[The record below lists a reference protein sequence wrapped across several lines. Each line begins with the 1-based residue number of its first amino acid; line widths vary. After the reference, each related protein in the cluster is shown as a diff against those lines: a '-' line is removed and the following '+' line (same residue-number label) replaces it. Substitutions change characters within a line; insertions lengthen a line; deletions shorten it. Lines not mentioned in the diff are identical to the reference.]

1 VPSDEEL
8 LAVCN
13 PLVLTP
19 EEGNRALF
27 AYGYEHGL
35 AAGRAE
41 QQAATE
47 ESSAAQSSPAEQSL
61 ATPPAPSLEPR
72 GCPTAPIVPPE
83 LIRALELAEA
93 AMADIGDADRE
104 PGDDIAWAEHRAAED
119 LPRVRHALETW
130 RDHATPPA
138 ATREAGPLPQAGAEI
153 ITEEWDAL
161 KERLWDQHETVG
173 HQGERFMW
181 FSGFDAALDEA
192 RAVLARWGGAA
203 VPAADKGEG
212 QGWDARGATK
222 APAVKDSLTAAQPP
236 AFTEESV
243 QRGNVNGWPST
254 EKPAIMPKPQCP
266 PLGLKPRWL
275 ADEQRLQEVA
285 DAINR
290 YRKAGVA
297 IPLEWLDEYDEL
309 GRRLQHSSPPQPQ
322 GGRMVGP
329 EP

>member
-1 VPSDEEL
+1 MST
-8 LAVCN
+8 N
-13 PLVLTP
+13 
-19 EEGNRALF
+19 
-27 AYGYEHGL
+27 H
-35 AAGRAE
+35 
-41 QQAATE
+41 
-47 ESSAAQSSPAEQSL
+47 
-61 ATPPAPSLEPR
+61 LE
-72 GCPTAPIVPPE
+72 PPE
-83 LIRALELAEA
+83 L
-93 AMADIGDADRE
+93 D
-104 PGDDIAWAEHRAAED
+104 
-119 LPRVRHALETW
+119 V
-130 RDHATPPA
+130 
-138 ATREAGPLPQAGAEI
+138 PQ
-153 ITEEWDAL
+153 
-161 KERLWDQHETVG
+161 
-173 HQGERFMW
+173 
-181 FSGFDAALDEA
+181 
-192 RAVLARWGGAA
+192 VLARDWINRHGIFRTVSTGGQKERTSTDWGMVITEAA
-203 VPAADKGEG
+203 RWGQR

-309 GRRLQHSSPPQPQ
+309 GRRLQHSSPPQPH